1 MQREKWSFLFTQIPL
16 CLKAI
21 NRKLYVLP
29 YTVNFDWKENVI
41 AIESQ
46 KFSTLQKYPCE
57 IIVHSRPVV
66 FSSYVYIKKNGY
78 SKKKSTLY
86 YYNHISSL
94 KSVLPK
100 SSAVFYSDWLTGE
113 RCDFYLAAWPWGKL
127 A

>member
-29 YTVNFDWKENVI
+29 YTVNYDWKENVI

-57 IIVHSRPVV
+57 ITIHSRPVV
-66 FSSYVYIKKNGY
+66 FGSNVYKIKKIIT
-78 SKKKSTLY
+78 KKIKDQLCIITTIFHHLNLFYPNPLLY
-86 YYNHISSL
+86 FIVIDS
-94 KSVLPK
+94 
-100 SSAVFYSDWLTGE
+100 
-113 RCDFYLAAWPWGKL
+113 
-127 A
+127 